1 MKLSLIIGSVLLLG
15 CHIDY
20 ILASAAL
27 SHDLLSLGLITKSK
41 ALIGPVVSSMLA
53 ARTQTPGL
61 AGQSSVQL
69 LLRFAETLAV
79 SGDIPQRYVVF

>member
-1 MKLSLIIGSVLLLG
+1 MLG
-15 CHIDY
+15 YCIDY

-41 ALIGPVVSSMLA
+41 TLIGPVVSSMLA
-53 ARTQTPGL
+53 ARTQALGL
-61 AGQSSVQL
+61 AGPSSVQL

-79 SGDIPQRYVVF
+79 SGDIPQR